1 MKRTYLITL
10 LLAFMTFG
18 AFAQPKII
26 AHRGASYLAPENTVA
41 AANLAWELG
50 TNAVEVDIYL
60 TKDNKVIA
68 IHDKDT
74 KRTCLGEDNY
84 VIKDT
89 PSEVLRELDAGA
101 WKDEKY
107 RGEKIPFLS
116 EIIETIPEGKELV
129 VEIKSG
135 SEVLP
140 YLKEVVE
147 ASGKKEQ
154 IVFIAFD
161 WETIL
166 ETKNVFPDNKC
177 YWLSSVKEG
186 LEEKMEQAADAGLEG
201 INLNYKIVDKE
212 LVEKAQE
219 YNLEVLVWTVNDP
232 EIAMEMKQAGVV
244 AITTDRPKWL
254 KEEME
259 KL

>member
-1 MKRTYLITL
+1 MKYQITL
-10 LLAFMTFG
+10 LFAFMTFG
-18 AFAQPKII
+18 VLAQPIII

-50 TNAVEVDIYL
+50 TDAVEVDVYL
-60 TKDNKVIA
+60 TKDKKVMV
-68 IHDKDT
+68 IHDQDT
-74 KRTCLGEDNY
+74 KRTCPGENSH

-107 RGEKIPFLS
+107 KGEKIPFLA
-116 EIIETIPEGKELV
+116 EIIETVPEGKKLV

-135 SEVLP
+135 NEIIP
-140 YLKEVVE
+140 YLESVVE
-147 ASGKKEQ
+147 DSGKQDQ
-154 IVFIAFD
+154 IIFIAFG

-166 ETKNVFPDNKC
+166 KTKGVFPGNEC

-186 LEEKMEQAADAGLEG
+186 LEEKMKQAANAGLEG

-212 LVEKAQE
+212 LVEKADK
-219 YNLEVLVWTVNDP
+219 YNLDVLVWTVDNP
-232 EIAMEMKQAGVV
+232 EVAMKMKQAGVV
-244 AITTDRPKWL
+244 AITTNRPKWL
-254 KEEME
+254 KEEMG

>member
-1 MKRTYLITL
+1 MKYQITL
-10 LLAFMTFG
+10 LFAFFTFG
-18 AFAQPKII
+18 VLAQPTII

-50 TNAVEVDIYL
+50 TDAVEVDVYL
-60 TKDNKVIA
+60 TKDKKVMA

-74 KRTCLGEDNY
+74 KRTSPGENSY

-116 EIIETIPEGKELV
+116 EVIETIPAGKNLV

-135 SEVLP
+135 SEIIP
-140 YLKEVVE
+140 YLKSVVE
-147 ASGKKEQ
+147 NSGKQDQ
-154 IVFIAFD
+154 IIFIAFG

-166 ETKNVFPDNKC
+166 ETKNIFPGNKC

-212 LVEKAQE
+212 LIEKADK
-219 YNLEVLVWTVNDP
+219 YNLEVLVWTVDNP
-232 EIAMEMKQAGVV
+232 EIAMELKQAGVV
-244 AITTDRPKWL
+244 AITTNRPKWL